1 MNKVAHEQG
10 SHMKS
15 SSQSS
20 LLTQQ
25 RFLPYFITQFL
36 GAFNDNIFK
45 NVLLLFVA
53 FASVDTLPIS
63 SNLFINLAAGLF
75 ILPFF
80 LFSALAGV
88 LADKYEKSWF
98 IRKVKL
104 LEILIMSL
112 GAIGFIYESY
122 GILLLLLFLMGTQ
135 SAFFGPVKYALLPQ
149 QLEPKELVSGNAL
162 VETGTFLAI
171 LIGTLGAG
179 LIASHESAKIV
190 AAVCIVLFAVMGY
203 GASCFIPNA
212 PSNAPDMKIKWRPIA
227 LTRQTLKIAKKD
239 RPTFQALMAI
249 SWFWFLG
256 AAYLTQFPNFTKIHL
271 NGTESAVA
279 FLLALF
285 SVGIAIGSLACD
297 KLSNHRIEIG
307 IVPMGSFGISLF
319 GLLMALA
326 VPENLPQ
333 FESFNQFVGHSELWP
348 LFAYLLL
355 LGISGGIFIVPLY
368 ALMQFRAEPNERAQ
382 VIAGLNI
389 YNSLF
394 MVGSAVL
401 GIVCLSLLE
410 LNIVELFILL
420 AAMNTLVVLYL
431 VYQVPIYAFRF
442 FTWVVTHTMYRVK
455 HKNLHHLPEKGGA
468 LIICNHVSYMDALLL
483 SAVCPRLIR
492 FVMEEDYAKL
502 PPIRRFLKRAGV
514 IPISATNR
522 RSIRNAFNEVEQAL
536 HDGHI
541 VCIFPEG
548 RLTSDGEIG
557 EFMRGMELI
566 IKRSPVPVIPMALK
580 GLWGSYF
587 SRFKGRA
594 CKGLPT
600 RFWTKLEIEAGDAID
615 PKQASCEVL
624 RQKVIEIRGDFR

>member
-1 MNKVAHEQG
+1 MNN
-10 SHMKS
+10 

-20 LLTQQ
+20 LLTQK

-104 LEILIMSL
+104 LEVVIMSL

-149 QLEPKELVSGNAL
+149 QLETKELVSGNAL

-179 LIASHESAKIV
+179 IIASEESAKLV
-190 AAVCIVLFAVMGY
+190 AAICIVTFAVLGY
-203 GASCFIPNA
+203 LSSCFIPEA
-212 PSNAPDMKIKWRPIA
+212 PSNAPDIKVKWQPVK
-227 LTRQTLKIAKKD
+227 LTQATLTIAKKD
-239 RPTFQALMAI
+239 RPTFQALMSI

-256 AAYLTQFPNFTKIHL
+256 ATYLTQFPNFTKLYL
-271 NGTESAVA
+271 NGTESSVA

-307 IVPMGSFGISLF
+307 IVPMGSLGISIF
-319 GLLMALA
+319 GLLMATSI
-326 VPENLPQ
+326 PESLPE
-333 FESFNQFVGHSELWP
+333 FGSFQQFVTYSELWP

-368 ALMQFRAEPNERAQ
+368 SLMQLRAKPDERAQ

-394 MVGSAVL
+394 MVGSAVM
-401 GIVCLSLLE
+401 GIVCLSVLE
-410 LNIVELFILL
+410 LSIPQLFVMLALL
-420 AAMNTLVVLYL
+420 NTLVMLYL
-431 VYQVPIYAFRF
+431 FYQVPIYAFRF

-455 HKNLHHLPEKGGA
+455 HKNLHNLPEQGGA
-468 LIICNHVSYMDALLL
+468 LIVCNHVSYMDALLL

-502 PPIRRFLKRAGV
+502 PPLRRFLKRAGV
-514 IPISATNR
+514 IPISSTNR

-536 HDGHI
+536 HEGHI

-548 RLTSDGEIG
+548 KLTSDGEVA

-566 IKRSPVPVIPMALK
+566 IRRSPVPVIPMALK

-587 SRFKGRA
+587 SRYKGRA

-600 RFWTKLEIEAGDAID
+600 RFWTKLEIEAGEPIL
-615 PKQASCEVL
+615 PTNASCETL
-624 RQKVIEIRGDFR
+624 RQAVADLRGSQR

>member
-1 MNKVAHEQG
+1 MNN
-10 SHMKS
+10 
-15 SSQSS
+15 SSQPS
-20 LLTQQ
+20 LLTQK

-104 LEILIMSL
+104 LEVVIMSL

-149 QLEPKELVSGNAL
+149 QLKTKELVSGNAL

-179 LIASHESAKIV
+179 IIASEESAKLV
-190 AAVCIVLFAVMGY
+190 AAICIVSFAVLGY
-203 GASCFIPNA
+203 VSSCFIPVA
-212 PSNAPDMKIKWRPIA
+212 PSNAPDLKVKWQPIK
-227 LTRQTLKIAKKD
+227 LTKATLAIAKKD
-239 RPTFQALMAI
+239 RPTFQALMSI

-256 AAYLTQFPNFTKIHL
+256 ATYLTQFPNFTKLHL
-271 NGTESAVA
+271 NGTESSVA

-307 IVPMGSFGISLF
+307 IVPMGSLGISIF
-319 GLLMALA
+319 GMLMATSI
-326 VPENLPQ
+326 PESLPE
-333 FESFNQFVGHSELWP
+333 FGSFQQFVTHSELWP

-368 ALMQFRAEPNERAQ
+368 SLMQLRAKPDERAQ

-394 MVGSAVL
+394 MVGSAVM

-410 LNIVELFILL
+410 LSIPQLFVLL
-420 AAMNTLVVLYL
+420 AMLNTFVMLYL
-431 VYQVPIYAFRF
+431 FYQVPIYAFRF
-442 FTWVVTHTMYRVK
+442 FTWIVTHTMYRVK
-455 HKNLHHLPEKGGA
+455 HKNLHNLPENGGA
-468 LIICNHVSYMDALLL
+468 LIVCNHVSYMDALLL

-502 PPIRRFLKRAGV
+502 PPLRRFLKRAGV
-514 IPISATNR
+514 IPISSTNR

-536 HDGHI
+536 HEGHI

-548 RLTSDGEIG
+548 KLTSDGEVA

-566 IKRSPVPVIPMALK
+566 IRRSPVPVIPMALK

-587 SRFKGRA
+587 SRYKGRA

-600 RFWTKLEIEAGDAID
+600 RFWTKLEIEAGELISPTD
-615 PKQASCEVL
+615 ASCETL
-624 RQKVIEIRGDFR
+624 RQAVADLRGSQR

>member
-1 MNKVAHEQG
+1 MNN
-10 SHMKS
+10 

-20 LLTQQ
+20 LLTQK

-104 LEILIMSL
+104 LEVVIMSL

-149 QLEPKELVSGNAL
+149 QLETKELVSGNAL

-179 LIASHESAKIV
+179 IIASEESAKLV
-190 AAVCIVLFAVMGY
+190 AAICIVTFAVLGY
-203 GASCFIPNA
+203 LSSCFIPEA
-212 PSNAPDMKIKWRPIA
+212 PSNAPDIKVKWQPVK
-227 LTRQTLKIAKKD
+227 LTQATLTIAKKD
-239 RPTFQALMAI
+239 RPTFQALMSI

-256 AAYLTQFPNFTKIHL
+256 ATYLTQFPNFTKLHL
-271 NGTESAVA
+271 NGTESSVA

-307 IVPMGSFGISLF
+307 IVPMGSLGISIF
-319 GLLMALA
+319 GLLMATSI
-326 VPENLPQ
+326 PESLPE
-333 FESFNQFVGHSELWP
+333 FSSFQQFVTHSELWP

-368 ALMQFRAEPNERAQ
+368 SLMQLRAKPDERAQ

-394 MVGSAVL
+394 MVGSAVM
-401 GIVCLSLLE
+401 GIVCLSVLE
-410 LNIVELFILL
+410 LSIPQLFILL
-420 AAMNTLVVLYL
+420 ALLNTFVMLYL
-431 VYQVPIYAFRF
+431 FYQVPIYAFRF

-455 HKNLHHLPEKGGA
+455 HKNLHNLPENGGA
-468 LIICNHVSYMDALLL
+468 LIVCNHVSYMDALLL

-502 PPIRRFLKRAGV
+502 PPLRRFLKRAGV
-514 IPISATNR
+514 IPISSTNR

-536 HDGHI
+536 HEGHI

-548 RLTSDGEIG
+548 KLTSDGEVA

-566 IKRSPVPVIPMALK
+566 IRRSPVPVIPMALK

-587 SRFKGRA
+587 SRYKGRA

-600 RFWTKLEIEAGDAID
+600 RFWTKLEIEAGEPISPTD
-615 PKQASCEVL
+615 ASCETL
-624 RQKVIEIRGDFR
+624 RQAVADLRGSQR

>member
-1 MNKVAHEQG
+1 MNN
-10 SHMKS
+10 

-20 LLTQQ
+20 LLTQK

-104 LEILIMSL
+104 LEVVIMSL
-112 GAIGFIYESY
+112 GAVGFIYESY

-149 QLEPKELVSGNAL
+149 QLETKELVSGNAL

-179 LIASHESAKIV
+179 IIASEESAKLV
-190 AAVCIVLFAVMGY
+190 AAICIVSFAVLGY
-203 GASCFIPNA
+203 VSSCFIPEA
-212 PSNAPDMKIKWRPIA
+212 PSNAPDLKVKWQPIK
-227 LTRQTLKIAKKD
+227 LTKATLAIAKKD
-239 RPTFQALMAI
+239 RPTFQALMSI

-256 AAYLTQFPNFTKIHL
+256 ATYLTQFPNFTKLHL
-271 NGTESAVA
+271 NGTESSVA

-307 IVPMGSFGISLF
+307 IVPMGSLGISIF
-319 GLLMALA
+319 GLLMATSI
-326 VPENLPQ
+326 PESLPE
-333 FESFNQFVGHSELWP
+333 FSSFQQFVTYSELWP

-368 ALMQFRAEPNERAQ
+368 SLMQLRAKPDERAQ

-394 MVGSAVL
+394 MVGSAVM
-401 GIVCLSLLE
+401 GIVCLSVLE
-410 LNIVELFILL
+410 LSIPQLFVLL
-420 AAMNTLVVLYL
+420 ALLNTFVMLYL
-431 VYQVPIYAFRF
+431 FYQVPIYAFRF

-455 HKNLHHLPEKGGA
+455 HKNLHNLPENGGA
-468 LIICNHVSYMDALLL
+468 LIVCNHVSYMDALLL

-502 PPIRRFLKRAGV
+502 PPLRRFLKRAGV
-514 IPISATNR
+514 IPISSTNR

-536 HDGHI
+536 HEGHI

-548 RLTSDGEIG
+548 KLTSDGEVA

-566 IKRSPVPVIPMALK
+566 IRRSPVPVIPMALK

-587 SRFKGRA
+587 SRYKGRA

-600 RFWTKLEIEAGDAID
+600 RFWTKLEIEAGEPISPAD
-615 PKQASCEVL
+615 ASCETL
-624 RQKVIEIRGDFR
+624 RQAVADLRGSQR

>member
-1 MNKVAHEQG
+1 MNN
-10 SHMKS
+10 

-20 LLTQQ
+20 LLMQK

-104 LEILIMSL
+104 LEVVIMSL

-149 QLEPKELVSGNAL
+149 QLETKELVSGNAL

-179 LIASHESAKIV
+179 IIASEEEAKLI
-190 AAVCIVLFAVMGY
+190 AAVCIVSFAVLGY
-203 GASCFIPNA
+203 LSSCFIPQA
-212 PSNAPDMKIKWRPIA
+212 PSNAPDLTVKWQPIK
-227 LTRQTLKIAKKD
+227 LTRATLAIAKKD
-239 RPTFQALMAI
+239 RPTFQALMSI

-256 AAYLTQFPNFTKIHL
+256 AAYLTQFPNFTKLHL
-271 NGTESAVA
+271 NGTESSVA

-307 IVPMGSFGISLF
+307 IVPMGSLGISIF
-319 GLLMALA
+319 GLLMAISI
-326 VPENLPQ
+326 PESLPN
-333 FESFNQFVGHSELWP
+333 FNSFHQFVMYSELWP

-368 ALMQFRAEPNERAQ
+368 SLMQLRAKPNERAQ

-401 GIVCLSLLE
+401 GIVCLSVLE
-410 LNIVELFILL
+410 LSIPQLFVLL
-420 AAMNTLVVLYL
+420 ALGNTLVMLYL
-431 VYQVPIYAFRF
+431 FHQVPIYAFRF

-492 FVMEEDYAKL
+492 FVMEEDYTKL

-522 RSIRNAFNEVEQAL
+522 SSIRNAFKEVERAL
-536 HDGHI
+536 HEGHI

-548 RLTSDGEIG
+548 KLTSDGEVA

-587 SRFKGRA
+587 SRYKGRA

-600 RFWTKLEIEAGDAID
+600 RFWTKLEIEAGEPIS
-615 PKQASCEVL
+615 PKEASCETL
-624 RQKVIEIRGDFR
+624 RQSVSNLRGTLR